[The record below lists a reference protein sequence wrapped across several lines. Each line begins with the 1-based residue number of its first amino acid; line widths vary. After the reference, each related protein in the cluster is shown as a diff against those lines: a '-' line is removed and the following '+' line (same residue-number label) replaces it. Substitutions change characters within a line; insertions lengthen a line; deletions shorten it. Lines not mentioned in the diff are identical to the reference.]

1 MSASYARTPVAA
13 LAVACLTTQAFASCG
28 SAFCNVNTNWVAQL
42 PPSGPGTRLDVNFE
56 YIDQNQPRAG
66 NRDVAVGQIP
76 QHHDEVK
83 TINRD
88 TILRLDHNF
97 DENWGFTA
105 RLPLINREHEHIH
118 NHRGAKLPETWSFTQ
133 PGDAVLAGRY
143 QIQGEHPANTYGM
156 TWGLKLPT
164 GSYSVRNRAGELAE
178 RSLQPG
184 TGTTN
189 AVLSLFWNDTLP
201 IPDSGWFAQA
211 VGDVPLYTKDG
222 YRPGNQLL
230 FDIGYTYHP
239 LDELVLSLQLN
250 TLKKGRDS
258 GPEAEPNDS
267 GKLVVALSPGVSYAV
282 FDNTHLYGY
291 VQVPI
296 YQYVNGVQLTA
307 KWAGL
312 VGVSTRF

>member
-13 LAVACLTTQAFASCG
+13 LAAACLTTQAFASCG

-184 TGTTN
+184 LGRPMPYFRCSGTIRCRFQTVDGSPRRWATYRSTLRTDTVPETSCCSISATPITRSTNSSYRCSSTPSRKGATAAGSRAQRQRQTGGR
-189 AVLSLFWNDTLP
+189 AQSGRQLCRIRQYAPLWVRPGADLP
-201 IPDSGWFAQA
+201 I
-211 VGDVPLYTKDG
+211 
-222 YRPGNQLL
+222 R
-230 FDIGYTYHP
+230 
-239 LDELVLSLQLN
+239 
-250 TLKKGRDS
+250 
-258 GPEAEPNDS
+258 
-267 GKLVVALSPGVSYAV
+267 
-282 FDNTHLYGY
+282 
-291 VQVPI
+291 
-296 YQYVNGVQLTA
+296 
-307 KWAGL
+307 
-312 VGVSTRF
+312 